1 MVAVPREQC
10 FAMSGTVELPV
21 EDGIPPATF
30 PPPKYGIPPP
40 KYRK

>member
-10 FAMSGTVELPV
+10 FATSGTVELPV
-21 EDGIPPATF
+21 EDGIPP
-30 PPPKYGIPPP
+30 PKYGIPPP